1 MFNRN
6 KKLTKEDLIE
16 LREKEKLIKQHIAIA
31 QALEAQK
38 NVWLVS
44 LFSKYGL
51 DGNKEWSFNL
61 KTGEITEVNQ
71 KKGGEKEHGR

>member
-1 MFNRN
+1 MFNQT
-6 KKLTKEDLIE
+6 KKLKKEDLIE
-16 LREKEKLIKQHIAIA
+16 LQEKDKLVRQHIAIS

-61 KTGEITEVNQ
+61 VTGQITEVKQ
-71 KKGGEKEHGR
+71 PMKGGEK

>member
-6 KKLTKEDLIE
+6 KKLEKADLEE
-16 LREKEKLIKQHIAIA
+16 LREKDKLVKQHIAIA

-61 KTGEITEVNQ
+61 KTGEITQANQ
-71 KKGGEKEHGR
+71 KEGGEK

>member
-1 MFNRN
+1 MFNKN
-6 KKLTKEDLIE
+6 KKLNKEDLVE
-16 LREKEKLIKQHIAIA
+16 LQEKAKLIRQHIAIS

-38 NVWLVS
+38 SVWLVS

-61 KTGEITEVNQ
+61 VTGAITEVIQ
-71 KKGGEKEHGR
+71 PKKGGEK

>member
-1 MFNRN
+1 MFKKT
-6 KKLTKEDLIE
+6 KKLTKEDLAE
-16 LREKEKLIKQHIAIA
+16 LKEKDKLVRQHIAIS

-61 KTGEITEVNQ
+61 ITGEITEKKQ
-71 KKGGEKEHGR
+71 PQKGGEK

>member
-1 MFNRN
+1 MFNQT
-6 KKLTKEDLIE
+6 KKLTKGDLEE
-16 LREKEKLIKQHIAIA
+16 LREKEKLTKQHIAIA

-61 KTGEITEVNQ
+61 ATGKITEVKQ
-71 KKGGEKEHGR
+71 PMKGGEK

>member
-1 MFNRN
+1 MFNQT
-6 KKLTKEDLIE
+6 KKLKKEDLIE
-16 LREKEKLIKQHIAIA
+16 LQEKDKLVRQHIAIS

-61 KTGEITEVNQ
+61 VTGEITEVKQ
-71 KKGGEKEHGR
+71 PMKGGEK

>member
-1 MFNRN
+1 MFNQT
-6 KKLTKEDLIE
+6 KKLKKEDLVE
-16 LREKEKLIKQHIAIA
+16 LQEKDKLVRQHIAIS

-38 NVWLVS
+38 NIWLVS

-61 KTGEITEVNQ
+61 VTGQITEVKEP
-71 KKGGEKEHGR
+71 KKGGEK

>member
-1 MFNRN
+1 MFN
-6 KKLTKEDLIE
+6 KKLKLKNEDLIE
-16 LREKEKLIKQHIAIA
+16 LQEKDKLVRQHIAIS

-61 KTGEITEVNQ
+61 VTGVITEVKQ
-71 KKGGEKEHGR
+71 PTKGGEK

>member
-6 KKLTKEDLIE
+6 KKLEKTDLEE
-16 LREKEKLIKQHIAIA
+16 LREKTKLINQHIAIS
-31 QALEAQK
+31 QALDMQK
-38 NVWLVS
+38 NTWLVS

-61 KTGEITEVNQ
+61 KTGEITES
-71 KKGGEKEHGR
+71 KPRKGGEK

>member
-6 KKLTKEDLIE
+6 KKLTKEDLTE
-16 LREKEKLIKQHIAIA
+16 LREKDKLVKQHIAIA

-61 KTGEITEVNQ
+61 KTGDITEANQ
-71 KKGGEKEHGR
+71 KEGGEK

>member
-6 KKLTKEDLIE
+6 KKLEKSDLEE
-16 LREKEKLIKQHIAIA
+16 LREKDKLVKQHIAIA

-61 KTGEITEVNQ
+61 ITGEITEA
-71 KKGGEKEHGR
+71 KSKEGGDK

>member
-1 MFNRN
+1 MLFKN

-16 LREKEKLIKQHIAIA
+16 LREKDKLVRQHIAIS

-61 KTGEITEVNQ
+61 VTGEITEVKQ
-71 KKGGEKEHGR
+71 PMKGGEK

>member
-1 MFNRN
+1 MFNQT
-6 KKLTKEDLIE
+6 KKLTKGDLEE
-16 LREKEKLIKQHIAIA
+16 LREKEKLTKQHIAIA

-51 DGNKEWSFNL
+51 DGDKEWSFNL
-61 KTGEITEVNQ
+61 KTGKIIEVKQ
-71 KKGGEKEHGR
+71 PMKGGEK

>member
-6 KKLTKEDLIE
+6 KKLTKEDLAE
-16 LREKEKLIKQHIAIA
+16 LNEKDKLVRQHIAIS

-61 KTGEITEVNQ
+61 VTGQITEVKQ
-71 KKGGEKEHGR
+71 PMKGGEK

>member
-1 MFNRN
+1 MFNQT
-6 KKLTKEDLIE
+6 KKLKKEDLIE
-16 LREKEKLIKQHIAIA
+16 LQEKAKLVRQHIAIS
-31 QALEAQK
+31 QALEVQK

-61 KTGEITEVNQ
+61 VTGVITEVKQ
-71 KKGGEKEHGR
+71 PMKGGEK

>member
-6 KKLTKEDLIE
+6 KKLIKADLTE
-16 LREKEKLIKQHIAIA
+16 LREKDKLVRQHIAIS

-61 KTGEITEVNQ
+61 ITGEITEA
-71 KKGGEKEHGR
+71 KPKEGGEK

>member
-6 KKLTKEDLIE
+6 KKLDKADLDE
-16 LREKEKLIKQHIAIA
+16 LREKAKLIKQHIAIA
-31 QALEAQK
+31 QALDMQK
-38 NVWLVS
+38 NTWLVS

-51 DGNKEWSFNL
+51 DGNKEWSFDL

-71 KKGGEKEHGR
+71 KKGGEK